1 MNTPQLQIDFNSP
14 VDFSAPLV
22 HHENNPESQ
31 AQFND
36 NIDHFTNQ
44 CKIVYKAFMRG
55 ERLTTTKALVE
66 YGIGDL
72 RRRVKDLIDN
82 YGVSVQKETV
92 QGKYKEYFIN
102 TNQN

>member
-1 MNTPQLQIDFNSP
+1 MNTTQLEIDFR
-14 VDFSAPLV
+14 APLV

-31 AQFND
+31 KIFD
-36 NIDHFTNQ
+36 GNIDHFSNQ
-44 CKIVYKAFMRG
+44 CKIVYNAFKRG

-72 RRRVKDLIDN
+72 RRRVKDLIDS

-92 QGKYKEYFIN
+92 EGKYKEYFIN
-102 TNQN
+102 INSK